1 MKNKRIRNNIR
12 KVSEELCFKVKD
24 SGGKTMFDNRFYS
37 NRFYKKTLKNI
48 SAAMAAVTLVSCGT
62 GMFGVYK
69 AYADTNISLY
79 ENQNQNQNQNEN
91 GQTGESGTTPGE
103 NGNTDP
109 GTGEPVGNEAKNVN
123 ISVNYFPGEN
133 NTYTV
138 NISSLDYLDGYKN
151 FAFTV
156 EVKAEGAEIT
166 NPKFGDKLKGGNYS
180 VEGTQKVVFTKGSET
195 VLQSGK
201 LTLCSFTL
209 TSTVAPT
216 AENITISGLSAVDGE
231 EAAVT
236 FNPTVTVNEGPVVPE
251 LSEKENAVYDLMVAL
266 PEAESLSFYNQDKT
280 LFDTAAFLK
289 QVTDTETAYAEL
301 TDTEKA
307 NVNAVLDYNMKN
319 KDIITT
325 LKPIANA
332 MVNVSEVISSAKIFS
347 EIEESNLINYQF
359 MINVYNAK
367 VKDTISTEGIPDSSA
382 LKTEYDK
389 AVIDITAA
397 EIKITEKVTAAD
409 YSTRINAVS
418 GQLDVILTLGD
429 SKHYDDYLVDLLDKA
444 DKLYDEIEA
453 SDNSLKKYL
462 CQDLEVRMNEIKAV
476 QNGVA
481 ETPEVTY
488 PENKRI
494 ARASRY
500 KITVKRSKKSADV
513 PATVTVKAYATQNND
528 EVLKDTWTFE
538 IKIGDTSATGSQ
550 MAAKNLYPEGNI
562 RLEVSYT
569 VGGVTKVISE
579 ETVRAYNVNIDPG
592 TIGIGSGSSSS
603 GSGSG
608 SGSGGNTKYP
618 TSDELED
625 DKDDNKNDDKN
636 NNEEEEQ
643 ELFGDIGNYG
653 WAKEAIEGLYYAGIV
668 NGMEE
673 NVFNPAGEVTREQ
686 FCKMV
691 VQMFGIFE
699 NETGDKFV
707 DVKSDAWYAPYI
719 YSAVRAGYIQ
729 GQSDEYFGV
738 GESIMRQDMVTVLY
752 RAIKNANNAAVL
764 NFTDNDNIAEYAK
777 DAVAQLV
784 GMGVINGYED
794 GSFKPRGT
802 ATRAE
807 AAKVI
812 WGVYQT
818 LNK

>member
-1 MKNKRIRNNIR
+1 
-12 KVSEELCFKVKD
+12 
-24 SGGKTMFDNRFYS
+24 MFENRFYS

-69 AYADTNISLY
+69 AYADTDISLY
-79 ENQNQNQNQNEN
+79 ENQNEN
-91 GQTGESGTTPGE
+91 GQTGQTGTTPGE

-109 GTGEPVGNEAKNVN
+109 GTGEPVENEAKNVN

-156 EVKAEGAEIT
+156 EVNAEGAEIT

-195 VLQSGK
+195 ALQSGK

-216 AENITISGLSAVDGE
+216 AENITVSGLSAVDGE
-231 EAAVT
+231 ETAVT

-251 LSEKENAVYDLMVAL
+251 LSEKEKAVYDLMTVL

-289 QVTDTETAYAEL
+289 KVTDAETAYEEL
-301 TDTEKA
+301 NDTEKA
-307 NVNAVLDYNMKN
+307 NVNAVLEYNMKN
-319 KDIITT
+319 KEIVTT
-325 LKPIANA
+325 LKPIATA
-332 MVNVSEVISSAKIFS
+332 MVNASEVITSAKNFS

-367 VKDTISTEGIPDSSA
+367 VKDTISIEGIPDSSA

-389 AVIDITAA
+389 AVADITAA
-397 EIKITEKVTAAD
+397 ETKITEKVTAAD
-409 YSTRINAVS
+409 YSARINAVT
-418 GQLDVILTLGD
+418 GQLNVIFTLGD
-429 SKHYDDYLVDLLDKA
+429 SKYYNDYLADLLDKA
-444 DKLYDEIEA
+444 DKLYDEIEE
-453 SDNSLKKYL
+453 SDHTFKKYL
-462 CQDLEVRMNEIKAV
+462 CQDLEKKIKDIKDV
-476 QNGVA
+476 QNAVA

-500 KITVKRSKKSADV
+500 KITVKRSKKSEDV
-513 PATVTVKAYATQNND
+513 AATVTVKAYATQNKD

-538 IKIGDTSATGSQ
+538 IKLGDTEATGSQ
-550 MAAKNLYPEGNI
+550 MAAKNLYPEGDI

-592 TIGIGSGSSSS
+592 TIGIGGGTGS

-618 TSDELED
+618 TSDELDD
-625 DKDDNKNDDKN
+625 DKDNNKKDDKN

-643 ELFGDIGNYG
+643 ELFGDIGNYD

-752 RAIKNANNAAVL
+752 RAIKKANNAAVL

-794 GSFKPRGT
+794 GSFNPRGT